1 MYSNL
6 SSKNI
11 YGDIPITKEECV
23 NHVHKRMTSAFRKL
37 IKDGSHL
44 GVRFGGKGPG
54 KLTAAIINKLGN
66 YFSKAVSFIRYSMSI
81 L

>member
-1 MYSNL
+1 
-6 SSKNI
+6 
-11 YGDIPITKEECV
+11 
-23 NHVHKRMTSAFRKL
+23 MTSAFRKL